1 VCVCHC
7 MSCVSCRVVSCDVRC
22 VRTYCSLVEDDDE
35 DEEGAE
41 EEDDETGEEEAE
53 DGAVERMSW
62 VQSSTDGPCN
72 SQKCAST
79 NIGLSDALQG
89 SSLLSVVAAAAAA
102 GFSVA
107 ASFLAWHSATRGPR
121 PALVGSLSL
130 PFASF
135 FVVLSLFSF
144 SFSFV
149 SSPVCTT
156 CDEASMVAADVL
168 GVAAALARF
177 PSGSSSAAPPSVV
190 SRMLDSSSS
199 SFLISVTW
207 LRSLCFGG
215 ELSIVPLCTSSE
227 EGEWS
232 DSTGSL
238 KLVIGVPKQ
247 APAMEVASSCRVVS
261 CALELVLISSSEG
274 RSAVA
279 PSLPPIFIQITCRF
293 FFSCPFRLPLRLSKQ
308 PSSRGSPSSLLD
320 GWDRWLLFPFSFLS
334 FSYNFSFLFHF
345 ETICQT
351 QKLLSS
357 FLLFEAPRQWG
368 IPSTSKLAF
377 NIETKRNTQTQR

>member
-1 VCVCHC
+1 
-7 MSCVSCRVVSCDVRC
+7 
-22 VRTYCSLVEDDDE
+22 LVEDDE
-35 DEEGAE
+35 DEEDEEEAE

-102 GFSVA
+102 GFSAA

-121 PALVGSLSL
+121 AALVGSLSL

-135 FVVLSLFSF
+135 FVVLSLSFSFSVSF

-215 ELSIVPLCTSSE
+215 ALSIVPLCTSSE

-238 KLVIGVPKQ
+238 ELVIGV

-293 FFSCPFRLPLRLSKQ
+293 FFPCPFRLPLRLSKQ
-308 PSSRGSPSSLLD
+308 PSSRGSPSSL
-320 GWDRWLLFPFSFLS
+320 P
-334 FSYNFSFLFHF
+334 
-345 ETICQT
+345 
-351 QKLLSS
+351 
-357 FLLFEAPRQWG
+357 
-368 IPSTSKLAF
+368 
-377 NIETKRNTQTQR
+377 